1 MKQMYFIGVD
11 VSKGKL
17 DVCVINAQGQV
28 IIEKVIGNS
37 RSAIRNFIE
46 KFLRSVKAEKQTI
59 LICCEHTGIYC
70 RPLQLVA
77 TEMGYSLW
85 LENAY
90 KIIRATTDMRGKS
103 DKKDAL
109 RIAEYALRYIEKQV
123 LHNEAPNEIA
133 QLRTMLDARSTLL
146 EKLTSLRQQVNECK
160 KFDPEKFV
168 LLKTCY
174 GQSIRTL
181 VKELRKMKD
190 RIDELVASNEKLAA
204 DAKLLQS
211 IPGIGEQVSL
221 NFIGTTNGM
230 TSFETAKQ
238 LACYAGVVPFP
249 NQSGTVVRKD
259 RVSRFANKKLKK
271 LLHLAAMAAV
281 KAHGDLRNYY
291 LRKVKEGKNKMAVL
305 NAVRNKLVHRMV
317 AVLKRQQPYVQ
328 LQR

>member
-17 DVCVINAQGQV
+17 DVCVISMQGQV
-28 IIEKVIGNS
+28 IIEKVIGNN

-46 KFLRSVKAEKQTI
+46 KLLRSMKAEKQDV

-90 KIIRATTDMRGKS
+90 KINRASTDLRGKS

-109 RIAEYALRYIEKQV
+109 RIAEYALRYSDRKS
-123 LHNEAPNEIA
+123 LYSEAPDAIA
-133 QLRTMLDARSTLL
+133 QLRTLLDARSTLL
-146 EKLTSLRQQVNECK
+146 EKLSSLRQQVNECR
-160 KFDPEKFV
+160 KFDPGKYN
-168 LLKTCY
+168 LLKSCY

-181 VKELRKMKD
+181 VKELKRMKE
-190 RIDELVASNEKLAA
+190 RIAELVASNEKLAI

-221 NFIGTTNGM
+221 NFISITNGM

-281 KAHGDLRNYY
+281 KAQGDLRNYY

>member
-17 DVCVINAQGQV
+17 DVCVINMQGQV
-28 IIEKVIGNS
+28 ITEKIIGNA

-46 KFLRSVKAEKQTI
+46 KILRSLKIERESI

-77 TEMGYSLW
+77 AEMGYSLW

-90 KIIRATTDMRGKS
+90 KIIRASTDLRGKS
-103 DKKDAL
+103 DKKDAS
-109 RIAEYALRYIEKQV
+109 RIAEYALRYSDRKV
-123 LHNEAPNEIA
+123 LHKEVPDEIT
-133 QLRTMLDARSTLL
+133 QLRTLLDARNTLL

-160 KFDPEKFV
+160 KFDPEKFA

-181 VKELRKMKD
+181 VNELKKMKD
-190 RIDELVASNEKLAA
+190 RILELVASNEKLAG

-211 IPGIGEQVSL
+211 IPGIGVQVSL
-221 NFIGTTNGM
+221 NFMSATNGM

-281 KAHGDLRNYY
+281 KAHGELRNYY

>member
-17 DVCVINAQGQV
+17 DVCIIDMQGQV
-28 IIEKVIGNS
+28 IIEKIIGNT

-46 KFLRSVKAEKQTI
+46 KILRVLKTGKDNI

-90 KIIRATTDMRGKS
+90 KINRASTDMRGKS

-109 RIAEYALRYIEKQV
+109 RIAEYALRYSDRKV
-123 LHNEAPNEIA
+123 LHNEAPEEIA
-133 QLRTMLDARSTLL
+133 QLRTMLDARNTLL

-160 KFDPEKFV
+160 KFDPDKFA
-168 LLKTCY
+168 LLKDCY

-190 RIDELVASNEKLAA
+190 KILELVASNEKLAA

-221 NFIGTTNGM
+221 NFMSVTNGM

-281 KAHGDLRNYY
+281 KAHGELRNYY

-305 NAVRNKLVHRMV
+305 NAIRNKLVHRMV
-317 AVLKRQQPYVQ
+317 AVLKRQQPYVH